1 MKIKGTVRLNLRWAR
16 KLWCGISPISLTA
29 LKQASE
35 LYNFS
40 ITMGDLLYMNGGW
53 YVTHV
58 GLLKLAQRKAW
69 WGIRVEA
76 VPAFCDVAASK
87 WAFKA
92 TVFKSHSCRGFVGYG
107 DANPSNVSLLVH
119 GAEMR
124 VAETRAVN
132 RALRKAYG
140 IGICSV
146 EEIGSFAGP
155 VNTKP
160 QTRKIPPHPTHATG
174 SNANGT

>member
-58 GLLKLAQRKAW
+58 GLLRLAHRKACA
-69 WGIRVEA
+69 GIRVEA
-76 VPAFCDVAASK
+76 VPPCCDVPEK
-87 WAFKA
+87 GPRLQ
-92 TVFKSHSCRGFVGYG
+92 VSHFSRICWLR
-107 DANPSNVSLLVH
+107 ARQSNQQFSSL
-119 GAEMR
+119 
-124 VAETRAVN
+124 
-132 RALRKAYG
+132 ALG
-140 IGICSV
+140 V
-146 EEIGSFAGP
+146 ECGSAGP
-155 VNTKP
+155 
-160 QTRKIPPHPTHATG
+160 TR
-174 SNANGT
+174 